1 MNFVD
6 NNIHAIFMP
15 KELDILKERQIIIY
29 DSHKLTFEARTK
41 LDENDDI
48 MLILTIHDDE
58 INMLVGRVN
67 DETAFGKFNIYG
79 EERKETFDIND
90 FDFFMK
96 DFPLQFD
103 VDYDDVYCDDNI
115 FEYPTITKVTE
126 NDICLVLQW
135 MSNILKKINNI

>member
-15 KELDILKERQIIIY
+15 KELERLKDQQIIIY

-96 DFPLQFD
+96 DFPLHFD

-115 FEYPTITKVTE
+115 FEYPLITKITE

-135 MSNILKKINNI
+135 MYNILKKINNI

>member
-15 KELDILKERQIIIY
+15 KELEILKDKQIIIY
-29 DSHKLTFEARTK
+29 DSDKLIFEVRTN

-79 EERKETFDIND
+79 EERKETFDIKD

-103 VDYDDVYCDDNI
+103 FDYDDVYCDDNI
-115 FEYPTITKVTE
+115 FEYPIITKVTE

-135 MSNILKKINNI
+135 MYNILKKINNI